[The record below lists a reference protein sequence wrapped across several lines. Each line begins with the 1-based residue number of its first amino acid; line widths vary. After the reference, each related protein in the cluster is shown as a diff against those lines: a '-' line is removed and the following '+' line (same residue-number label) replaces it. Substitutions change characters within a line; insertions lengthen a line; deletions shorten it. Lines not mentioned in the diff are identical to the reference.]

1 MNTKVLA
8 IIPAR
13 GGSKSIKQKNIRDV
27 CGKPLLYYQVKNA
40 LDAKLVDTVVLA
52 TDSAAIAAIVKDI
65 FGELV
70 RVVMRPPE
78 ISHDLSKTEETLA
91 YVLNELGKSAYGVI
105 VTLEPTNPLN
115 RPEQVDACIRLVVED
130 NYDSACCVT
139 DDYGFFLDTP
149 EERELLIERPMHQDI
164 KPRTRETGNCWA
176 TRVDLL
182 AEKGNRLG
190 GKIGTVRIPETDA
203 CHLDGETD
211 WRVAEALLRARVS
224 AEIGNYF
231 RVKDP
236 AGAKNDYEEAYWGRV
251 VDPDGVERDR
261 TKEQGK
267 RVRECAE
274 EIDYINALKP
284 GRILDVGCGLG
295 FLLSAVNDEWEKHG
309 VEISS
314 VAAKEAKKAGT
325 IFCGTLEEAAYE
337 PDSFD
342 AVVLYHVIEHM
353 EDPIKQLKEVR
364 RILKPYGKLIVGT
377 PDFECGLAK
386 RFGDNFRLLH
396 DKTHRSLF
404 TTTGLLKL
412 LADLFFEVE
421 RISYPFFDTEHFT
434 EANLLRLFD
443 TDKISPPFYGNI
455 FTCYAYKK

>member
-1 MNTKVLA
+1 MKSKVLA
-8 IIPAR
+8 VIPAR
-13 GGSKSIKQKNIRDV
+13 GGSKSIKLKNVRDV

-52 TDSAAIAAIVKDI
+52 TDSDVIAATVKNI

-91 YVLNELGKSAYGVI
+91 YVLNELGKDDYGVI

-115 RPEQVDACIRLVVED
+115 RPEYVDDCIRLLIED

-149 EERELLIERPMHQDI
+149 EERELLIERPMHQNI
-164 KPRTRETGNCWA
+164 RPRTRETGNCWA
-176 TRVDLL
+176 TKVTLL
-182 AEKGNRLG
+182 LEERNRLG
-190 GKIGTVRIPETDA
+190 GKIGTVKIAEADA

-211 WRVAEALLRARVS
+211 WRIAEALLRARAS
-224 AEIGNYF
+224 AETGNYF
-231 RVKDP
+231 KVKTTVDTET
-236 AGAKNDYEEAYWGRV
+236 NYEEAYWGRV
-251 VDPDGVERDR
+251 IDPDGVERDR
-261 TKEQGK
+261 SQERDK
-267 RVRECAE
+267 RIRECAE
-274 EIDYINALKP
+274 EISYINAFTP

-295 FLLSAVNDEWEKHG
+295 FLLSGIDDKWEKHG

-314 VAAKEAKKAGT
+314 FAAKEAQKIGT
-325 IFCGTLEEAAYE
+325 IFCGTLERAAYE
-337 PDSFD
+337 ADSFD

-353 EDPIKQLKEVR
+353 EDPVKQLQEVR
-364 RILKPYGKLIVGT
+364 RILKPFGKLIVGT
-377 PDFECGLAK
+377 PDFECGIAK

-404 TTTGLLKL
+404 TTTGLLRL
-412 LADLFFEVE
+412 LEDLFFEVE
-421 RISYPFFDTEHFT
+421 RVSYPFFDTEHFT